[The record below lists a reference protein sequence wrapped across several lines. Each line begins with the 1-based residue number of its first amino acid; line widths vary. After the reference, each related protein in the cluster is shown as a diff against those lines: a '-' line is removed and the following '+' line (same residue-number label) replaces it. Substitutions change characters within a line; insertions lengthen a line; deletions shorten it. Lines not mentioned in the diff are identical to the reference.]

1 MLKQFIDKYVIVRSN
16 LAGVF
21 FGKVKYIENTTVI
34 LEETR
39 KIYAWSGAATVS
51 QIAVTGVSKSSR
63 ITCKTHGLHLVNDIV
78 ELIEATPSAVKNLQE
93 VPEWVI

>member
-39 KIYAWSGAATVS
+39 KIYLWSG
-51 QIAVTGVSKSSR
+51 TG
-63 ITCKTHGLHLVNDIV
+63 TGPGLAN
-78 ELIEATPSAVKNLQE
+78 N
-93 VPEWVI
+93 